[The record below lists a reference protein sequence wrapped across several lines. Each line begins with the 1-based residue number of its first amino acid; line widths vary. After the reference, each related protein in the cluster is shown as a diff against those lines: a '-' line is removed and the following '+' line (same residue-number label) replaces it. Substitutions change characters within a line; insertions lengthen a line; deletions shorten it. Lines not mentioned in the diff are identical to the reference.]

1 MIRRSI
7 HYAGEALL
15 SSTQKTDMADENYNP
30 TRVTLLAKLKKTE
43 NHEAWLDF
51 ESIYRGFIIS
61 LILRMG
67 INADDAEDICQAVLT
82 KVWQKIEDFEYN
94 QNKGK
99 FHNWLAAVTR
109 NTVKDFFRTR
119 KNFITG
125 RDSVEYQEQYVAIE
139 EQVLPD
145 IESLAREE
153 WVLHIT
159 NLAWDNIKDDI
170 YETKRDVFKM
180 VSREIPTKEIAEK
193 LNISPASVR
202 VYKAEVFEKMRKEI
216 TRLNKELG

>member
-1 MIRRSI
+1 M
-7 HYAGEALL
+7 
-15 SSTQKTDMADENYNP
+15 DADQYNP

-43 NHEAWLDF
+43 NDQAWIEF
-51 ESIYRGFIIS
+51 ENLYRGFILS

-67 INADDAEDICQAVLT
+67 INAEDAEDISQAVLT

-99 FHNWLAAVTR
+99 FHNWLAAMTR

-125 RDSVEYQEQYVAIE
+125 RDSVEYQEQYHEIE
-139 EQVLPD
+139 EQVLPA

-159 NLAWDNIKDDI
+159 NLAWDNIKDGI
-170 YETKRDVFKM
+170 YETKREVFKL
-180 VSREIPTKEIAEK
+180 VSDEVPTREISEK
-193 LNISPASVR
+193 LGISEASVR
-202 VYKAEVFEKMRKEI
+202 VYKAEVFEKMREEI
-216 TRLNKELG
+216 TRLNRELG